1 MKKIFLLVLVCMY
14 TMIVSAQSII
24 YFKDGTIANVKIVY
38 EDSLVV
44 KYKLLS
50 NPSGPTWVKSK
61 ENIMS
66 ISKHEELLQ
75 QNGDT
80 LDFTSCDGQ
89 KKNKVKNCPSGKP
102 IVSAIDSLYDNDNR
116 GTTAAW
122 RDIPKYVGSLPS
134 CIQEKCIHSYFLNRF
149 KGSCLTEDPFRII
162 RDGEIYLYLG
172 ADEERAE
179 VISIVAK
186 MYAREENEVNAYG
199 WISKLEDYSKE
210 NDNLFDNEV
219 EQLRK
224 EVYDILHPYRWEDEI
239 KGKWVM
245 LNNVKNESVT
255 ELENPLILEIKS
267 VEKTD
272 GARLLEP
279 GQRIPRQKST
289 TADSE
294 SFYTKQIN
302 ISQGLFFD
310 GDNNYAV
317 MQFGTMSVWDARW
330 MTGIVNSTLDINR
343 DTQSKMQATIYSYS
357 SKVPIEEQFAA
368 SLATELTF
376 ATLNAIVKNLN
387 TSFKSDRVYN
397 IVLYPQN
404 HNVMNSLVSFV
415 DATTKTTAAETPT
428 TIYHKYIKDKKT
440 HMVRWEESDS
450 VYFVSKNKK
459 IISLTPMS
467 LDDPL
472 FQKYHAIK
480 RKHSLLNPA
489 YFIPMVAGN
498 ILGCIMIKK
507 GIDYN
512 YAQYYRDSNG
522 NRIPNGLGGY
532 MVDEKTS
539 NKAFLFLIGGGVACI
554 TTITAVV
561 TIMKTSREKAF
572 IDLNR
577 RNIEKLRRKTAVSV
591 SMAPQYDVYHDSF
604 GANINISF

>member
-1 MKKIFLLVLVCMY
+1 MKKTFLLVLVCMY

-89 KKNKVKNCPSGKP
+89 KKNKVKNCPSGKT

-134 CIQEKCIHSYFLNRF
+134 CIKENCIHSYFLNRF
-149 KGSCLTEDPFRII
+149 RGGCLTEDPFRII

-245 LNNVKNESVT
+245 LNNITDGAS
-255 ELENPLILEIKS
+255 ELESPLILEIHNVKS
-267 VEKTD
+267 SS
-272 GARLLEP
+272 GANLLLP
-279 GQRIPRQKST
+279 SQSIPIQIGMTCS
-289 TADSE
+289 SS
-294 SFYTKQIN
+294 SFYNQQIN
-302 ISQGLFFD
+302 ISQNLDFD
-310 GDNNYAV
+310 GINNYAV
-317 MQFGTMSVWDARW
+317 LQFATMSVNDRRW
-330 MTGIVNSTLDINR
+330 LTGIVNSTLEENR
-343 DTQSKMQATIYSYS
+343 ETSAQMQSTIYSY
-357 SKVPIEEQFAA
+357 SKVPIEER
-368 SLATELTF
+368 LAISVATKLTF
-376 ATLNAIVKNLN
+376 AAINAWVKTWN
-387 TSFKSDRVYN
+387 TSSKKDMVYN
-397 IVLYPQN
+397 FVLSPKS
-404 HNVMNSLVSFV
+404 HNVMNAFVTHV
-415 DATTKTTAAETPT
+415 DATTKTTANESPR
-428 TIYHKYIKDKKT
+428 TIYNKYIKDRKNQ
-440 HMVRWEESDS
+440 MVRWEECDS
-450 VYFVSKNKK
+450 VYFVSSNNQL
-459 IISLTPMS
+459 ISLTPMPE
-467 LDDPL
+467 DDPL
-472 FQKYHAIK
+472 FNEYNAIDA
-480 RKHSLLNPA
+480 KHSILKPA
-489 YFIPMVAGN
+489 YFVPMIAGN
-498 ILGCIMIKK
+498 ILGVLMIKK
-507 GIDYN
+507 GF
-512 YAQYYRDSNG
+512 YYDDLVDANKV
-522 NRIPNGLGGY
+522 PNIYGGY
-532 MVDEKTS
+532 DVDS
-539 NKAFLFLIGGGVACI
+539 RDIAKAVLCWVGGGLVCFFS
-554 TTITAVV
+554 TIG
-561 TIMKTSREKAF
+561 IPIICSHNEEKAF
-572 IDLNR
+572 MKLNK
-577 RNIEKLRRKTAVSV
+577 RNIEKLRRKATVSL
-591 SMAPQYDVYHDSF
+591 SMAPQYDVYHDCL